1 MHRTKVSRRRFLQ
14 GAGAGLALASGLQ
27 ARAALA
33 AAPTRPNV
41 VLIITDDGGYGDIGS
56 YGAPDIKTPN
66 IDSIGRDG
74 VRLTDFYANAPSCSP
89 TRAGLITGR
98 YQQRYAIEA
107 PLQNRAVAAE
117 QGLPVTGRSLPQML
131 KNNGYTTGLLGKW
144 HLGYK
149 PEYSP
154 NAHGFDYF
162 FGFKSGYIDYYQHTD
177 GEGRPDLFENDT
189 AVTQTGYMTD
199 VITERSLQF
208 IGQNVER
215 PFFLEMS
222 YNAPHWPYQVPGK
235 PSVAI
240 DHARH
245 LMPDEVPTSTRADYV
260 AMLERVDQGV
270 GQILALLKERGID
283 RNTIVIFTND
293 NGGEWLSRNAPFF
306 NRKQTVWEGGIRVPM
321 LVRWPAGLPAGRTS
335 AQVGITMDLTASI
348 LAATG
353 TPVPAGAPMEGINL
367 LPILAGETPVVER
380 TLFWRTILGSP
391 QRAVRSGDWKLV
403 FDGGSLLLFN
413 LKKDLGERN
422 DLTNQNQAVVARLKS
437 LTTAWEKDVD
447 AEAVANGTNVFNRRR
462 PAATIPATP
471 EKAPQG

>member
-1 MHRTKVSRRRFLQ
+1 MQRTKVSRRRFLQ

-27 ARAALA
+27 GRTARAA
-33 AAPTRPNV
+33 APARPNV

-56 YGAPDIKTPN
+56 YGAPDIRTPN
-66 IDSIGRDG
+66 IDSIGREG

-89 TRAGLITGR
+89 TRAGLISGR

-107 PLQNRAVAAE
+107 PLQGPGVAPE
-117 QGLPVTGRSLPQML
+117 QGLPVAGRSLPQLL

-162 FGFKSGYIDYYQHTD
+162 FGFKSGFIDYYEHTD
-177 GEGRPDLFENDT
+177 GEGHPDLFENDT

-199 VITERSLQF
+199 VITERSLKF
-208 IGQNVER
+208 IGDNAAR
-215 PFFLEMS
+215 PFFLQMS

-240 DHARH
+240 DNARH
-245 LMPDEVPTSTRADYV
+245 LQPGEQSAGTRADYA

-270 GQILALLKERGID
+270 GQILALLKQRGID

-293 NGGEWLSRNAPFF
+293 NGGEWLSRNAPLF
-306 NRKQTVWEGGIRVPM
+306 NRKQSVWEGGIRVPM
-321 LVRWPAGLPAGRTS
+321 LIRWPAGLPAGRTS

-353 TPVPAGAPMEGINL
+353 TPVPAGAAMEGINL
-367 LPILAGETPVVER
+367 LPILAGEAPVVER
-380 TLFWRTILGSP
+380 TLFWRTVLAP
-391 QRAVRSGDWKLV
+391 VQRAVRSGDWKLV

-413 LKKDLGERN
+413 LKNDLGERN
-422 DLTNQNQAVVARLKS
+422 DLTNQNQAEVARLKG
-437 LTTAWEKDVD
+437 LTTAWEKEVD
-447 AEAVANGTNVFNRRR
+447 AEAVANGTNAFNRRR
-462 PAATIPATP
+462 PTTTIPATP
-471 EKAPQG
+471 ANAPQG